1 MRDSRST
8 RKEYARSLHGNCT
21 RFGVSAAS
29 VVLRQ
34 VAVDGM
40 NPAPEVV
47 ENMASVVEQA
57 GHKHGD
63 DDPAEFLFRVD
74 CLGAAPE
81 RLDF

>member
-1 MRDSRST
+1 M
-8 RKEYARSLHGNCT
+8 HVHCT
-21 RFGVSAAS
+21 ATAHDLMFRVAAS

-57 GHKHGD
+57 GHRHGD